1 MPLTQLDDHAALVV
15 IDLQQ
20 GIVAQAMVP
29 PAADIVARAAH
40 LLAAFRAKHLPVV
53 LVNVAG
59 RSPSRTENK
68 APFAPPADWA
78 TLVPELDVQSGDILV
93 TKHNVGAFYGTG
105 LDRELRRRGVTQ
117 IFLCGI
123 STSSGV
129 EATARNAYDRGYN
142 VVSIIDAMT
151 ETNAE
156 AHEHAI
162 RVQLPKISEV
172 ATTDDVL
179 ARLRR

>member
-1 MPLTQLDDHAALVV
+1 MPLTQLDQNPALVV
-15 IDLQQ
+15 IDLQK
-20 GIVAQAMVP
+20 GIVSQSMVP
-29 PAADIVARAAH
+29 PAGEILTRAAR
-40 LLAAFRAKHLPVV
+40 LAAAFRAKGLPVV

-68 APFAPPADWA
+68 AAFTPAADWHVLA
-78 TLVPELDVQSGDILV
+78 PELDVQPGDILV
-93 TKHNVGAFYGTG
+93 TKYNVGAFYGTG
-105 LDRELRRRGVTQ
+105 LDRELRRRAVTQ

-129 EATARNAYDRGYN
+129 EATARNAYDRGYH
-142 VVSIIDAMT
+142 VVSITDAMT
-151 ETNAE
+151 ETNPE

-172 ATTDDVL
+172 TTTDEVM
-179 ARLRR
+179 ARLG

>member
-1 MPLTQLDDHAALVV
+1 MPLTQLDAHPALVV
-15 IDLQQ
+15 IDLQK
-20 GIVAQAMVP
+20 GIVSQSMVP
-29 PAADIVARAAH
+29 PAGEILGRAAR
-40 LLAAFRAKHLPVV
+40 LAAAFRAKNLPVV

-68 APFAPPADWA
+68 AAFNPAGDWHVLA
-78 TLVPELDVQSGDILV
+78 PELNVQPTDILV
-93 TKHNVGAFYGTG
+93 TKYNVGAFYGTG

-117 IFLCGI
+117 VFLCGI

-142 VVSIIDAMT
+142 VVSITDAMT
-151 ETNAE
+151 ETNPE

-172 ATTDDVL
+172 ASVDEVL
-179 ARLRR
+179 ARLG

>member
-1 MPLTQLDDHAALVV
+1 MPLTQLDDHPALVV
-15 IDLQQ
+15 IDLQK
-20 GIVAQAMVP
+20 GIVSQAMVP
-29 PAADIVARAAH
+29 PASEILAKAVR
-40 LLAAFRAKHLPVV
+40 LTAAFRAKNLPVV

-68 APFAPPADWA
+68 SAFAPAADWH
-78 TLVPELDVQSGDILV
+78 TLAPELNVQPTDILV
-93 TKHNVGAFYGTG
+93 TKYNVGAFYGTG

-129 EATARNAYDRGYN
+129 EGTARNAYDRGYN
-142 VVSIIDAMT
+142 VVSITDAMT
-151 ETNAE
+151 ETNPE
-156 AHEHAI
+156 AHEHAV

-172 ATTDDVL
+172 TSTEEVL
-179 ARLRR
+179 ARLA

>member
-1 MPLTQLDDHAALVV
+1 MPLTQLDEKPALVV

-20 GIVAQAMVP
+20 GIVSQAMVP
-29 PAADIVARAAH
+29 PAAEIVARAVR
-40 LLAAFRAKHLPVV
+40 LIAAFRARGLPVV

-59 RSPSRTENK
+59 RSPSRVESST
-68 APFAPPADWA
+68 PFNPPANWA
-78 TLVPELDVQSGDILV
+78 TLVPELDVQPTDILV
-93 TKHNVGAFYGTG
+93 TKYNVGAFYGTG
-105 LDRELRRRGVTQ
+105 LDRELRRGGVTQ

-142 VVSIIDAMT
+142 VVSVTDAMS
-151 ETNAE
+151 ETNPE

-162 RVQLPKISEV
+162 RVQLPKISEITSV
-172 ATTDDVL
+172 DEVL
-179 ARLRR
+179 ARLG

>member
-1 MPLTQLDDHAALVV
+1 MPLTQLDEKPALIV
-15 IDLQQ
+15 IDLQK
-20 GIVAQAMVP
+20 GIVSQAMVP
-29 PAADIVARAAH
+29 PAEDIVAQAVR
-40 LLAAFRAKHLPVV
+40 LLAAFRARGLPVV

-68 APFAPPADWA
+68 STFAPPADWA
-78 TLVPELDVQSGDILV
+78 TLAPELDVQPTDILV
-93 TKHNVGAFYGTG
+93 TKYNVGAFYGTG
-105 LDRELRRRGVTQ
+105 LDRELRRRGVSQ

-142 VVSIIDAMT
+142 VVSVADAMS
-151 ETNAE
+151 ETNPE

-172 ATTDDVL
+172 TSTDDVI
-179 ARLRR
+179 ARLG

>member
-1 MPLTQLDDHAALVV
+1 MPLTLLDDKPALVV
-15 IDLQQ
+15 IDLQK
-20 GIVAQAMVP
+20 GIVSQPMVP
-29 PAADIVARAAH
+29 TAADILAKAAR
-40 LLAAFRAKHLPVV
+40 LATAFRAKGLPVV

-68 APFAPPADWA
+68 SAFAPAADWH
-78 TLVPELDVQSGDILV
+78 TLAPELDVQPSDILV
-93 TKHNVGAFYGTG
+93 TKFNVGAFYGTG
-105 LDRELRRRGVTQ
+105 LDRELRRLGVTQ

-129 EATARNAYDRGYN
+129 EGTARNAYDRGYN
-142 VVSIIDAMT
+142 VVSITDAMT
-151 ETNAE
+151 ETNPE
-156 AHEHAI
+156 AHEHAV

-179 ARLRR
+179 ALLG

>member
-1 MPLTQLDDHAALVV
+1 MPLTQLDAHPALVI

-20 GIVAQAMVP
+20 GIVSQAMVP
-29 PAADIVARAAH
+29 PATEILARATRLA
-40 LLAAFRAKHLPVV
+40 AAFRAKQLPVV

-68 APFAPPADWA
+68 AAFTPAADWHLLA
-78 TLVPELDVQSGDILV
+78 PELDVQPTDILV
-93 TKHNVGAFYGTG
+93 TKLNVGAFYGTG

-129 EATARNAYDRGYN
+129 EATARAAYDHGYN
-142 VVSIIDAMT
+142 VVSITDAMT
-151 ETNAE
+151 ETNPE
-156 AHEHAI
+156 AHDHAI
-162 RVQLPKISEV
+162 RIQLPKISEV
-172 ATTDDVL
+172 TTTDDVL
-179 ARLRR
+179 ARLS

>member
-1 MPLTQLDDHAALVV
+1 MPLTQLDANPALVV
-15 IDLQQ
+15 IDLQK
-20 GIVAQAMVP
+20 GIVSQPMVP
-29 PAADIVARAAH
+29 PADEILAKAARLA
-40 LLAAFRAKHLPVV
+40 AAFRAKSLPVV

-68 APFAPPADWA
+68 SAFQPAGDWHVLA
-78 TLVPELDVQSGDILV
+78 PELDVQPTDIFV
-93 TKHNVGAFYGTG
+93 TKFNVGAFYGTG

-142 VVSIIDAMT
+142 VVSITDAMT
-151 ETNAE
+151 ETNPE
-156 AHEHAI
+156 AHEHAV

-172 ATTDDVL
+172 TTTDEVL
-179 ARLRR
+179 SRLG

>member
-1 MPLTQLDDHAALVV
+1 MPLTQLDEKPALIV
-15 IDLQQ
+15 IDLQK
-20 GIVAQAMVP
+20 GIVSQAMVP
-29 PAADIVARAAH
+29 PAEDIVAQAVR
-40 LLAAFRAKHLPVV
+40 LLAAFRARGLPVV

-68 APFAPPADWA
+68 SAFAPPADWA
-78 TLVPELDVQSGDILV
+78 TLAPDLDVQPTDILV
-93 TKHNVGAFYGTG
+93 TKYNVGAFYGTG

-117 IFLCGI
+117 VFLCGI

-129 EATARNAYDRGYN
+129 EATARNAYDRSYN
-142 VVSIIDAMT
+142 VVSITDAMS
-151 ETNAE
+151 ETNPE

-172 ATTDDVL
+172 TSTDDVI
-179 ARLRR
+179 ARLG

>member
-1 MPLTQLDDHAALVV
+1 MPLTQLDPNPALVV
-15 IDLQQ
+15 IDLQK
-20 GIVAQAMVP
+20 GIVSQAMVP
-29 PAADIVARAAH
+29 PAAEIVAKAAR
-40 LLAAFRAKHLPVV
+40 LIAAFRAKDLPVV

-59 RSPSRTENK
+59 RSPSRVENK
-68 APFAPPADWA
+68 TPFAPPADWA
-78 TLVPELDVQSGDILV
+78 TLVPELDVQPTDILV
-93 TKHNVGAFYGTG
+93 TKYNVGAFYGTG
-105 LDRELRRRGVTQ
+105 LDRELRRRGITQ

-129 EATARNAYDRGYN
+129 EGTARNAYDRGYN
-142 VVSIIDAMT
+142 VVSITDAMT

-172 ATTDDVL
+172 TSTDEVL
-179 ARLRR
+179 ARLA